1 MLVANGRDTDN
12 RIPKRPPRLAILA
25 SLVAAGMAAA
35 GLHAQGLPPVGEIEQ
50 VTPRIWKIYGA
61 GGNTTVFL
69 RADGVA
75 LVDTK
80 LASNGAAIL
89 AQVRKVTD
97 KPVTLIVNTHSHG
110 DHVGSNSEINAAGSI
125 EVVAQASTSRR
136 MAGMPSVGAA
146 TRTFDDRLTL
156 GSGADRIELYW
167 FGAGHTDGDAF
178 VVFPAER
185 VMASGDIFQMLAMPR
200 IDRAAGGSAL
210 ALPDTLAQA
219 HGTIAGID
227 KVIDGHGTT
236 IHDWAAFGR
245 YAAFTRAAADAA
257 RKAEP
262 DGGTAE
268 QALASLE
275 GHAETRPF
283 VDDTVLQG
291 ARGRALNG
299 LNAALE
305 ELRGQPPAAP

>member
-1 MLVANGRDTDN
+1 M
-12 RIPKRPPRLAILA
+12 KRLALLA

-35 GLHAQGLPPVGEIEQ
+35 GLHAQGQPPAPGVSDIEQ
-50 VTPRIWKIYGA
+50 VSPRIWKIYGA
-61 GGNTTVFL
+61 GGNTTVFV

-80 LASNGAAIL
+80 LANNGAAIL

-97 KPVTLIVNTHSHG
+97 KPVILIINTHSHG
-110 DHVGSNSEINAAGSI
+110 DHVGSNSEIDAGGSI
-125 EVVAQASTSRR
+125 AVVAQANTSRR
-136 MAGMPSVGAA
+136 MADMPGVGAA
-146 TRTFDDRLTL
+146 SSTFDDRLTL
-156 GSGADRIELYW
+156 GTGADRIELYW

-200 IDRAAGGSAL
+200 IDRNAGGSAL
-210 ALPDTLAQA
+210 ALPDSVAQA
-219 HGTIAGID
+219 QQTISGID

-236 IHDWAAFGR
+236 VHDWAAFGR
-245 YAAFTRAAADAA
+245 YVAFTRALADAA

-268 QALASLE
+268 QALAALE
-275 GHAETRPF
+275 ANAATRPF
-283 VDDTVLQG
+283 VDDSVLQG
-291 ARGRALNG
+291 ARGRALGG
-299 LNAALE
+299 LTAALQ
-305 ELRGQPPAAP
+305 ELRGEPPTPPAP